1 MGPSPLTHAVAIV
14 VGVILVAGCGSSGPT
29 SSARLPPVPKPVSTT
44 TISPSTSTGSG
55 LGSASTPTTS
65 SAAALPANHVAHGL
79 LHARVKPP
87 LTGARCRLETPAER
101 AGSPFGPVGG
111 SVYAC
116 TLARGGPPVAYD
128 VQVLANG
135 CFVAERR
142 KPGAVIYG
150 CGV

>member
-1 MGPSPLTHAVAIV
+1 MRPSPLTRAVAIA
-14 VGVILVAGCGSSGPT
+14 VGVILLAGCGSSESTPA
-29 SSARLPPVPKPVSTT
+29 SRMPPVPKPVSTT
-44 TISPSTSTGSG
+44 TVSPSTSTGSG
-55 LGSASTPTTS
+55 LGTASTTTTS
-65 SAAALPANHVAHGL
+65 SAAALPADHVAHDL
-79 LHARVKPP
+79 LHARVTPP
-87 LTGARCRLETPAER
+87 LTEARCRLETRAER